1 MSDEVKFVTIELNR
15 KQVDTEH
22 LTHNEKT
29 NKDYAR
35 VFAPGGGVLFYP
47 VESIKS
53 RKDNPERVY
62 FSRPEGTE
70 LRIYYSRRKEGVP
83 DDAPNSEK
91 YEKHTETLK
100 IEELK
105 AQYEGERRDYAA
117 NHGFAN
123 MTVPTAWG
131 HHFNANDENGTPM
144 VSISIPISE
153 NGTDTYWSFIL
164 AADRF
169 RESTKEN
176 GMSYFGFPKKNKEG
190 DSDYMVRLKTGDRQE
205 DGTYKDRYME
215 ISSMKLKEYVEAAK
229 ERSQEKYRN
238 KDASTEEAENVAS
251 KGANSAEET
260 DVAAEA
266 ETPDKVNAKPRRAH
280 GR

>member
-1 MSDEVKFVTIELNR
+1 MPENLKFVTIELNR
-15 KQVDTEH
+15 KQVDMEH

-35 VFAPGGGVLFYP
+35 VFSPGGGVLFYP
-47 VESIKS
+47 VESIKPK
-53 RKDNPERVY
+53 KDNPERVY

-70 LRIYYSRRKEGVP
+70 LKIYYSQRKEGVP

-105 AQYEGERRDYAA
+105 ARYEAERHDYAA

-131 HHFNANDENGTPM
+131 HHFNANDENKTPM
-144 VSISIPISE
+144 VSISVPIPE
-153 NGTDTYWSFIL
+153 NGTDTYWSFVL

-169 RESTKEN
+169 RESTRES
-176 GMSYFGFPKKNKEG
+176 GVSYFGFPKKDKEG
-190 DSDYMVRLKTGDRQE
+190 KLDYMVRLKTSDKQE
-205 DGTYKDRYME
+205 DGSYRDRYME

-229 ERSQEKYRN
+229 ERAASN
-238 KDASTEEAENVAS
+238 KTKSTEAAEEVKTAEEAKAAKEAES
-251 KGANSAEET
+251 KAAANEEN
-260 DVAAEA
+260 
-266 ETPDKVNAKPRRAH
+266 KKSRRVY
-280 GR
+280 RK

>member
-1 MSDEVKFVTIELNR
+1 MSDDVNFVTIELSR

-47 VESIKS
+47 VESIKPK
-53 RKDNPERVY
+53 KDNQERVY

-70 LRIYYSRRKEGVP
+70 LTINYSRRKEGVP

-91 YEKHTETLK
+91 YEKYTEKLT

-105 AQYEGERRDYAA
+105 SRYETERRDYAA

-131 HHFNANDENGTPM
+131 HRFNANDENKTPM
-144 VSISIPISE
+144 VSISVPIPE
-153 NGTDTYWSFIL
+153 NDIDTYWSFVL

-169 RESTKEN
+169 KESTKES

-190 DSDYMVRLKTGDRQE
+190 DSDYMVRLKTSDRQE
-205 DGTYKDRYME
+205 DGSYKDRYIE
-215 ISSMKLKEYVEAAK
+215 ISSMKLKEYVDAAK
-229 ERSQEKYRN
+229 ERSQEKYQN
-238 KDASTEEAENVAS
+238 KDT
-251 KGANSAEET
+251 SAEET
-260 DVAAEA
+260 ETATPNEANPAEETEAAAEA
-266 ETPDKVNAKPRRAH
+266 KTPNKVNPKSRRT
-280 GR
+280 R